1 MDTYTR
7 RKCPECRM
15 KKCKAVGML
24 EECWFLFVL
33 LNVIITVLV
42 FVR

>member
-15 KKCKAVGML
+15 KKCRAVGML
-24 EECWFLFVL
+24 EECEFFLSE
-33 LNVIITVLV
+33 V
-42 FVR
+42 FTLYEMQPFKN